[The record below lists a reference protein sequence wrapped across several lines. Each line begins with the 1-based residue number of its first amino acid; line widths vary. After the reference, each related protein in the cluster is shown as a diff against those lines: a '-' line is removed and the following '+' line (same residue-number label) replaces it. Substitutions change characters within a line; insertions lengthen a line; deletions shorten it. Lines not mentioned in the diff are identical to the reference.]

1 MLKPGRR
8 AVTVLTTDDH
18 STVVARRHSNAKETR
33 SLAIFLG
40 QAGLVVTAAATA
52 LLFLVI

>member
-1 MLKPGRR
+1 MLKASRR

-18 STVVARRHSNAKETR
+18 STVVARRHTNAKETR

-52 LLFLVI
+52 LLFLVG